1 MRSTPSA
8 PCSPPAPGPTPRPLR
23 SSVSACWACGSSSA
37 ADASPSPNQV
47 PGDRPEGTATASRV
61 AHPSAPPILTIVS
74 HPPLEPADPVLQ
86 VDGLV
91 RTFGA
96 LHAVDGVSF
105 GVARA
110 ELVTL
115 LGPNGAGKTSTLDVC
130 TGFARPDGGNVR
142 VLGLDPWR
150 QADRLRPRI
159 GVMLQAGGSHAGAR
173 AREMLEVIARCSAN
187 PHDPE
192 WLLDVLGLQPVA
204 RTPVRRLSG
213 GQVQRLSLAMAL
225 VGRPELLFLDEPTA
239 GLDPQARHLV
249 WDLLRAARSD
259 GVSILLTT
267 HLLDEAE
274 LLSDRVVIIDHG
286 RVVAAGAP
294 EQLTGAENRQLR
306 FAAAPGL
313 DIELLRLALPDG
325 YRVQE
330 VSTGRYLVEGDIVP
344 ATVATVTSFC
354 ARVGIM
360 PGELRV
366 NQRSL
371 DEVYLELT
379 GREIRP

>member
-1 MRSTPSA
+1 M
-8 PCSPPAPGPTPRPLR
+8 
-23 SSVSACWACGSSSA
+23 
-37 ADASPSPNQV
+37 
-47 PGDRPEGTATASRV
+47 
-61 AHPSAPPILTIVS
+61 
-74 HPPLEPADPVLQ
+74 LQ

-91 RTFGA
+91 RIFGD
-96 LHAVDGVSF
+96 LRAVDGLSF
-105 GVARA
+105 DVAPA
-110 ELVTL
+110 EIVTV
-115 LGPNGAGKTSTLDVC
+115 LGPNGAGKTSTLDAC
-130 TGFARPDGGNVR
+130 TGFARPDGGAVR

-150 QADRLRPRI
+150 QSARLRPRI
-159 GVMLQAGGSHAGAR
+159 GVMLQAGGSHAAAR
-173 AREMLEVIARCSAN
+173 TGEMLRTIARCSAN
-187 PHDPE
+187 PHDPD
-192 WLLDVLGLQPVA
+192 WLLEVLGLQPVA

-259 GVSILLTT
+259 GVSIVLTT

-274 LLSDRVVIIDHG
+274 FLSDRVVIVDHG
-286 RVVAAGAP
+286 RVVAQGAP
-294 EQLTGAENRQLR
+294 GELTGGADQRRLR

-313 DIELLRLALPDG
+313 DLELLRLALPDG
-325 YRVQE
+325 FAVRE
-330 VSTGRYLVEGDIVP
+330 VSDGRYLVEGEIMP

-354 ARVGIM
+354 ARVGVM
-360 PGELRV
+360 PGELQV